1 MAVLIS
7 LRTLQNQTKTLAAV
21 SHSDIIKG
29 KPEFHIGAYEEGLLD
44 QGAKT
49 VAS

>member
-1 MAVLIS
+1 MAILFS
-7 LRTLQNQTKTLAAV
+7 SRTLQNQTKTLAAV

-29 KPEFHIGAYEEGLLD
+29 KPEFHIGAYEKGVLD
-44 QGAKT
+44 QDVET

>member
-1 MAVLIS
+1 MAILIS
-7 LRTLQNQTKTLAAV
+7 LRTLQNQTNTLVAV

-29 KPEFHIGAYEEGLLD
+29 NPGFHTGAYEEGLLD
-44 QGAKT
+44 QGAET